1 MIMKT
6 RVLILVTLIL
16 ALGTIILCYNNFQL
30 RKQVKSVSSL
40 VSVDTVYIDKPF
52 KVSEPLKE
60 LSIPS
65 KVKIYKGLEKPK
77 ENTTQDSI
85 IEFELNSN
93 KLDVTSLHH
102 SDSTV
107 HTNTYQLDTDK
118 YKYLFTN
125 GILTK
130 DRVKLG
136 VKPYT
141 EVSYRPLNNMWDLK
155 GGIYLNTSKT
165 QYRLGINL
173 GYYPNLSSKVQKDIE
188 ISIQYKF

>member
-1 MIMKT
+1 MKT
-6 RVLILVTLIL
+6 KVLFIVTLIL
-16 ALGTIILCYNNFQL
+16 ALGTIILCYKNFQL

-40 VSVDTVYIDKPF
+40 VSVDTVYRDKPF

-65 KVKIYKGLEKPK
+65 KVTVYKGLEKPK

-85 IEFELNSN
+85 IEFELSSN
-93 KLDVTSLHH
+93 KLHLTSLHH

-118 YKYLFTN
+118 YRYLFTN

>member
-1 MIMKT
+1 MKT
-6 RVLILVTLIL
+6 KVLFIVTLIL
-16 ALGTIILCYNNFQL
+16 ALGTIILCYKNFQL
-30 RKQVKSVSSL
+30 RKQAKSVSSL
-40 VSVDTVYIDKPF
+40 VLVDTVYIDRPF

-65 KVKIYKGLEKPK
+65 KVKVYKGLEKPK
-77 ENTTQDSI
+77 STTQDSI
-85 IEFELNSN
+85 IEFELSSN
-93 KLDVTSLHH
+93 KLDVTSLHY

-107 HTNTYQLDTDK
+107 HTSTYKLDTDK

-130 DRVKLG
+130 DKVKLG

>member
-1 MIMKT
+1 MKT

-16 ALGTIILCYNNFQL
+16 SLGTIILCYNNFQL

-40 VSVDTVYIDKPF
+40 VSVDTVYIDRPF
-52 KVSEPLKE
+52 KVSEPLKQI
-60 LSIPS
+60 SILS

-77 ENTTQDSI
+77 NTTQDSI
-85 IEFELNSN
+85 IQFELSSN
-93 KLDVTSLHH
+93 QLDVTSLHH

-107 HTNTYQLDTDK
+107 HTDTYQLDTDK

-130 DRVKLG
+130 DKVKLG

-141 EVSYRPLNNMWDLK
+141 EVSYRPLNNMWDLN
-155 GGIYLNTSKT
+155 GGIYLNTSRI

-173 GYYPNLSSKVQKDIE
+173 GYYPNLSSKVHKDIE

>member
-1 MIMKT
+1 MKT
-6 RVLILVTLIL
+6 KVLFIVTLIL
-16 ALGTIILCYNNFQL
+16 SLGTIILCYKNFQL

-40 VSVDTVYIDKPF
+40 VSVDTVYIDKLF
-52 KVSEPLKE
+52 KVSEPLKD

-65 KVKIYKGLEKPK
+65 KVKVYKGLETK
-77 ENTTQDSI
+77 ESITQDSI
-85 IEFELNSN
+85 IEFELSSN
-93 KLDVTSLHH
+93 KLDITSLHH

-118 YKYLFTN
+118 YRYLFTN

-130 DRVKLG
+130 DKVKLG

>member
-1 MIMKT
+1 MKT
-6 RVLILVTLIL
+6 RILYMAILIL
-16 ALGTIILCYNNFQL
+16 ALGTIILCYKNFQL

-52 KVSEPLKE
+52 KVSEPLEE

-65 KVKIYKGLEKPK
+65 KVKVYKGLEKPK

>member
-1 MIMKT
+1 MKT
-6 RVLILVTLIL
+6 RILYMAILIL
-16 ALGTIILCYNNFQL
+16 ALGTIILCYKNFQL

-60 LSIPS
+60 LSIHS
-65 KVKIYKGLEKPK
+65 KVTVYKGLKKPK

-85 IEFELNSN
+85 IQFEFSSN
-93 KLDVTSLHH
+93 KLDVTSIHH

-107 HTNTYQLDTDK
+107 HTDTYQLDTDK

-130 DRVKLG
+130 DKVKLG

>member
-1 MIMKT
+1 MKT

-40 VSVDTVYIDKPF
+40 VSVDTVYIDRPF
-52 KVSEPLKE
+52 KVSQSLKQ

-65 KVKIYKGLEKPK
+65 KVKIYKGLEKP

-85 IEFELNSN
+85 IQFELSSN

-107 HTNTYQLDTDK
+107 HTDTYQLDTDK

-130 DRVKLG
+130 DKVKLG

-155 GGIYLNTSKT
+155 GGIYLNTSRI
-165 QYRLGINL
+165 QYRLSINL
-173 GYYPNLSSKVQKDIE
+173 GYYPNLSSEVQKDIE
-188 ISIQYKF
+188 LSIQYKF

>member
-1 MIMKT
+1 MKT
-6 RVLILVTLIL
+6 RILYMAILIL
-16 ALGTIILCYNNFQL
+16 ALGTIILCNKNFQL
-30 RKQVKSVSSL
+30 RKQAKSVSSL
-40 VSVDTVYIDKPF
+40 VSVDTVYIDRPF
-52 KVSEPLKE
+52 KVSEPFKD

-65 KVKIYKGLEKPK
+65 KVKIYKGLKKPK

-85 IEFELNSN
+85 IEFELSSN

-107 HTNTYQLDTDK
+107 QTNTYQLDTDK
-118 YKYLFTN
+118 YRYLFTN

>member
-1 MIMKT
+1 MKT

-40 VSVDTVYIDKPF
+40 VSVDTVYIDRPF
-52 KVSEPLKE
+52 KVSQSLKQ

-65 KVKIYKGLEKPK
+65 KVKVYKGLEKPK
-77 ENTTQDSI
+77 NTTQDSI
-85 IEFELNSN
+85 IQFELSSN

-107 HTNTYQLDTDK
+107 HTDTYQLDTDK

-130 DRVKLG
+130 DKVKLG

-155 GGIYLNTSKT
+155 GGIYLNTSMI

>member
-1 MIMKT
+1 MKT
-6 RVLILVTLIL
+6 RILYMAILIL
-16 ALGTIILCYNNFQL
+16 ALGTIILCYKNFQL
-30 RKQVKSVSSL
+30 RKQVKSVYRL
-40 VSVDTVYIDKPF
+40 VSVDTVYKDKPF
-52 KVSEPLKE
+52 KVSEPLEE

-65 KVKIYKGLEKPK
+65 KVKVYKGLKKPK

-85 IEFELNSN
+85 IEFELSSN
-93 KLDVTSLHH
+93 KLDITSLHH

-130 DRVKLG
+130 DKVKLG

-155 GGIYLNTSKT
+155 GGIYLNTSRI

-173 GYYPNLSSKVQKDIE
+173 SYYPNLSSNVQKDIE

>member
-1 MIMKT
+1 MKT
-6 RVLILVTLIL
+6 RILFIVTLIL
-16 ALGTIILCYNNFQL
+16 ALGTIILCYKNFQL
-30 RKQVKSVSSL
+30 RKQVNSVSSL
-40 VSVDTVYIDKPF
+40 VEVDTVYIDRLF

-60 LSIPS
+60 LSTPS
-65 KVKIYKGLEKPK
+65 KVKVYKGLVKPK
-77 ENTTQDSI
+77 STATSTQDSI
-85 IEFELNSN
+85 IQFEFNSS
-93 KLDVTSLHH
+93 KLEVTSLHN

-107 HTNTYQLDTDK
+107 HTNTYKLDTDK
-118 YKYLFTN
+118 YNYLFTN

-130 DRVKLG
+130 DKVKPK

-141 EVSYRPLNNMWDLK
+141 EVSYRPLNDMWDLK
-155 GGIYLNTSKT
+155 GGIYLNTSKI

>member
-1 MIMKT
+1 MKIK
-6 RVLILVTLIL
+6 VLSIVTLIL
-16 ALGTIILCYNNFQL
+16 ALGTIILCYKNFQL

-40 VSVDTVYIDKPF
+40 VSVDTVYIDRPF
-52 KVSEPLKE
+52 KVSEPLKQI
-60 LSIPS
+60 SIPS
-65 KVKIYKGLEKPK
+65 KVKVYKGLEKP

-85 IEFELNSN
+85 IQFELSSN

-107 HTNTYQLDTDK
+107 HTDTYQLDTDK

-130 DRVKLG
+130 DKVKLG

-155 GGIYLNTSKT
+155 GGIYLNTSMI